1 MLTLKSWTSFFNRE
15 TPELYET
22 VKVRAP
28 RDFFNRAE
36 VFIEDIQYTTNQ
48 ELLGMNITFLVKLLF
63 DNFLDHVRQDKDLY
77 DYLLDLRETYSH
89 FITTNPN
96 VVGNNLRGINRVAKF
111 QWSLSNVS
119 SLASTRD
126 YLTLNIDI
134 HPKEVN
140 RIAVFFDDWDCKYE
154 IPLGMDLNE
163 LLSLLFI
170 EFITELRNGL
180 AEETKKEI
188 ISSILKKWEER

>member
-48 ELLGMNITFLVKLLF
+48 ELPGMNITFLVKLLF

-89 FITTNPN
+89 FLTTNPN
-96 VVGNNLRGINRVAKF
+96 VVGNNLRDINRVAKF

>member
-89 FITTNPN
+89 FLTTNN
-96 VVGNNLRGINRVAKF
+96 VVGNNLRDINRVAKF

>member
-77 DYLLDLRETYSH
+77 DYLLDLRESYSH
-89 FITTNPN
+89 FLTTNPN
-96 VVGNNLRGINRVAKF
+96 VVGNNLRDINRVAKF

-188 ISSILKKWEER
+188 IASILKKWEER

>member
-15 TPELYET
+15 TPALYET

-89 FITTNPN
+89 FLTTNPN
-96 VVGNNLRGINRVAKF
+96 VVGNNLRDINRVAKF

-154 IPLGMDLNE
+154 IPLNMDLNE

>member
-1 MLTLKSWTSFFNRE
+1 MLTLKSWTSFFNKE

-89 FITTNPN
+89 FLTTNPN
-96 VVGNNLRGINRVAKF
+96 VVGNNLRDINRVAKF

-188 ISSILKKWEER
+188 IASILKKWEER

>member
-15 TPELYET
+15 SPDIYTT

-36 VFIEDIQYTTNQ
+36 VFIEDIQYTTNE
-48 ELLGMNITFLVKLLF
+48 ELHGMNITFLVKLLF

-89 FITTNPN
+89 FLSTNTS
-96 VVGNNLRGINRVAKF
+96 VLSNNLRDINRVAKF

-119 SLASTRD
+119 SMTGARD

-134 HPKEVN
+134 HPREVN

-154 IPLGMDLNE
+154 IPLDMDLNE

-188 ISSILKKWEER
+188 IASILKKWEER